1 MQRTTLNTMKKTVLI
16 TGTSSGIGRETA
28 KLFQAKD
35 WNVIATMRSPE
46 QEKEL
51 TQLDNVLVT
60 KLDVLDL
67 DSIRDA
73 VHSGIQEFGSIDV
86 LVNNAGYGAYG
97 PLESFSRDRILR
109 QFNTNVIGL
118 LDVTKAIL
126 PHFRQNRSGIII
138 NISSVG
144 GKITFPLGALYHGTK
159 FAVEG
164 ISESLNYEV
173 EQFGVQVKLVEPG
186 MIATD
191 FAGRSFD
198 FSNDE
203 SMVEYQAIVGSLM
216 TALPLMTQNA
226 SPASSVA
233 EVIVEAATD
242 GKNQLRYLAG
252 EDARLL
258 IANRQQVD
266 DAQFIAGIKSQFGL

>member
-1 MQRTTLNTMKKTVLI
+1 MKKTVLI